1 MLLSSSGRR
10 APPGPPL
17 RTATNLSIFL
27 KNLPSWKKLPLKLNV
42 NGIVEKPAVPTVE
55 APGGG
60 FVAVVGPAAGPV
72 VGAPAALML
81 IVRKSTPARLA
92 AALTWT
98 SSERTSSSAG
108 TALPSRATIE

>member
-1 MLLSSSGRR
+1 MLLSSSRR
-10 APPGPPL
+10 PVTSSPPL
-17 RTATNLSIFL
+17 RTATNLSILL
-27 KNLPSWKKLPLKLNV
+27 KNLPSWKKLPLKLNE
-42 NGIVEKPAVPTVE
+42 NGIVEKPEVPIVE

-60 FVAVVGPAAGPV
+60 VASDAGAADGPV
-72 VGAPAALML
+72 LGAPEALML
-81 IVRKSTPARLA
+81 IVRKSTPARFA